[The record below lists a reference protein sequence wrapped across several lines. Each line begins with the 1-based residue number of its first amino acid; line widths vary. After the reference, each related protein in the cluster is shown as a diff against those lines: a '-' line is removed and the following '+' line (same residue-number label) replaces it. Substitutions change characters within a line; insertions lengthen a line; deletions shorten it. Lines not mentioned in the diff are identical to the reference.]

1 MSVCVADVNNDG
13 NQDIL
18 IGAPLQSVVNYD
30 EGTVSVYYGTGD
42 VCMSI
47 NPTHDYIKMEITVLY
62 LKFHGSNCR
71 FIGRKYPFTGSAYAS
86 SVNSICDHQIS
97 N

>member
-30 EGTVSVYYGTGD
+30 EGTVFVYYGAHGRLFSPGTQ
-42 VCMSI
+42 
-47 NPTHDYIKMEITVLY
+47 L
-62 LKFHGSNCR
+62 LKLVAM
-71 FIGRKYPFTGSAYAS
+71 IWLKY
-86 SVNSICDHQIS
+86 C
-97 N
+97 

>member
-30 EGTVSVYYGTGD
+30 EGTVFVYYGTGD
-42 VCMSI
+42 VCIMLPI
-47 NPTHDYIKMEITVLY
+47 FDYLLSKKGYGCKLT
-62 LKFHGSNCR
+62 
-71 FIGRKYPFTGSAYAS
+71 
-86 SVNSICDHQIS
+86 
-97 N
+97 

>member
-30 EGTVSVYYGTGD
+30 EGTVFVYYGTGD
-42 VCMSI
+42 VCIMLPI
-47 NPTHDYIKMEITVLY
+47 IYY
-62 LKFHGSNCR
+62 LLSK
-71 FIGRKYPFTGSAYAS
+71 K
-86 SVNSICDHQIS
+86 
-97 N
+97 